1 MKIGASVGSHIEL
14 WEVPTSAM
22 PYYARIFV
30 SGALLSQRGRG
41 SLGYG
46 HWAKTY
52 FSVTYLIFNVGLV
65 G

>member
-14 WEVPTSAM
+14 WEVPASAM
-22 PYYARIFV
+22 SCYARIFV

-52 FSVTYLIFNVGLV
+52 FSVTY
-65 G
+65 